1 MLDAGDVCAGY
12 VIERVL
18 GRGGMGSVYLAR
30 HPRLRR
36 LVALKLLNSDLFA
49 NHEMRTRFEREADL
63 VARLDHPGIVAV
75 YDRGVEGDQPW
86 IAMQYVDGVDA
97 GTIDPAVLPPDHA
110 VQIIGRT
117 GEALDYA
124 HGVGVLHR
132 DVKPANILIPRANGV
147 GGRTFLADF
156 GIARLRGETG
166 YLTQA
171 GAINATLSYASPEQ
185 LTGAAL
191 DHRADQYSL
200 ACTLFWLLS
209 GRAPFQSENSAAV
222 IKGHLQEAPPE
233 LSAVRPGLPAALDI
247 VFARGLAKRPADR
260 FASCTEFSTAA
271 WHALT
276 RGVAPSGY
284 VPVVPAPA
292 PMPTPEPVRVQHAP
306 PPISEAPKRP
316 FSRSSV
322 LVGAGIALVVVLGVG
337 IGIVVGT
344 QTSTSPAAAP
354 KTTSAGPT
362 ADPQKAK
369 DEAELIAAV
378 KAISAAFPKMVPPD
392 ITGPNGS
399 KPIGYGGRECSFIG
413 KYWRPYVAPGEVDY
427 GNWVGGWR
435 CIGKGDAGFT
445 ILSYRSPDD
454 VQSAVGA
461 LGADRSVDAKD
472 GRSYTNYKLFNKD
485 RNGNESAVMITTF
498 PDDPERAAYLMYLT
512 PAWMGRAQMD
522 KLVNWWNECDAF

>member
-49 NHEMRTRFEREADL
+49 NYEMRTRFEREADL

-86 IAMQYVDGVDA
+86 IAMQYVDGFDA

-117 GEALDYA
+117 AEALDYA
-124 HGVGVLHR
+124 HSVGVLHR
-132 DVKPANILIPRANGV
+132 DVKPGNILISRADGD
-147 GGRTFLADF
+147 GWRTFLADF

-166 YLTQA
+166 HLTQI

-185 LTGAAL
+185 LTGAGL
-191 DHRADQYSL
+191 DHRSDQYSL

-222 IKGHLQEAPPE
+222 IKGQLQEAPPE
-233 LSAVRPGLPAALDI
+233 LSAVRPGLPPALDI
-247 VFARGLAKRPADR
+247 VFARGLAKRPVDR
-260 FASCTEFSTAA
+260 FASCTEFATAA

-276 RGVAPSGY
+276 SGVAPAGY
-284 VPVVPAPA
+284 VPVVSV
-292 PMPTPEPVRVQHAP
+292 PTPEPVRVEHGP
-306 PPISEAPKRP
+306 PPISPAPKQR
-316 FSRSSV
+316 FTRASV

-337 IGIVVGT
+337 VGIVVGT

-354 KTTSAGPT
+354 KTTSAAPT

-369 DEAELIAAV
+369 DEAEATASI
-378 KAISAAFPKMVPPD
+378 KSISAAFPKLVPAD
-392 ITGPNGS
+392 ISAPNGS
-399 KPIGYGGRECSFIG
+399 KLTGYEGRECNFIA
-413 KYWRPYVAPGEVDY
+413 KYWRPYVAPDEVNY

-435 CIGKGDAGFT
+435 CNGKGDAGFT
-445 ILSYRSPDD
+445 ILSYRSPAD

-461 LGADRSVDAKD
+461 LAAERSVDAKN
-472 GRSYTNYKLFNKD
+472 GHSYTNYKLFNKD
-485 RNGNESAVMITTF
+485 RNGNEAAVMITTF
-498 PDDPERAAYLMYLT
+498 PDDPERASYLMYLT
-512 PAWMGRAQMD
+512 PAWTGRAQMD
-522 KLVNWWNECDAF
+522 KLVNWWNQCDAL